1 MSLSFGSVTDFYG
14 DDFGLSTD
22 ELVKKQ
28 MKKEKP
34 VVQPVIKSVVQPIVQ
49 PSTRMP
55 HNNIF
60 TSNDFKENFYKDGG
74 MNRLYLQ
81 KEQLKKISSYINT
94 PITWY
99 EELYGED
106 RIQSLK
112 VITKWDLDLDSNLL
126 NNYLNPKHKLKQVNK
141 TII

>member
-34 VVQPVIKSVVQPIVQ
+34 VVQPVIKPVIQPIVQ

-60 TSNDFKENFYKDGG
+60 TSNDFKENFG
-74 MNRLYLQ
+74 NSPNEN
-81 KEQLKKISSYINT
+81 KEIIKLLTEILLLLKCFLVIVVLLLVIKIF
-94 PITWY
+94 
-99 EELYGED
+99 EK
-106 RIQSLK
+106 K
-112 VITKWDLDLDSNLL
+112 V
-126 NNYLNPKHKLKQVNK
+126 
-141 TII
+141 